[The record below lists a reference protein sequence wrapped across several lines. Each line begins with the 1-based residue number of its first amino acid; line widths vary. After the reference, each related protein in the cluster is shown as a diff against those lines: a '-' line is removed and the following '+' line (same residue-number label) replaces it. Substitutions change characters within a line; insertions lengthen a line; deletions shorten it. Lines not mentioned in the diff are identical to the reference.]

1 MTPQG
6 VDKQSVQ
13 GVLFA
18 VTAFSIWGVVPLYF
32 KKLEDILPGEVLA
45 HRILWTA
52 VLLSIVLVVTRR
64 IRNLAPLWQ
73 VPGVWQRVVIASAL
87 ISANWLVFLWAV
99 MNQRVLETSLGYFIN
114 PLVSVLLGVVFLSE
128 RLRAAQIAAVAIAAA
143 AIGYLVIQ
151 YGTLPWVS
159 LVLAFSFGLYG
170 FMKKQ
175 IALDALNGLYAET
188 LILSPF
194 MLAYAVWIT
203 AQGEATFATGQPE
216 YNLLLPLAGPLT
228 LIPLTCFAAGA
239 RRVQLSTIGFI
250 QYLAPSISFCLAV
263 FVFHEAFGRA
273 QLITFTLI
281 WISLAIY
288 TVDSLHASHM
298 RRRARLHPVEGA
310 P

>member
-1 MTPQG
+1 MSAHA
-6 VDKQSVQ
+6 VDKQGVQ
-13 GVLFA
+13 GVAFA
-18 VTAFSIWGVVPLYF
+18 ATAFSIWGVVPLYF
-32 KKLEDILPGEVLA
+32 KQLEDILPGEVLA
-45 HRILWTA
+45 HRIIWTA
-52 VLLSIVLVVTRR
+52 VLLCLLLVATRR
-64 IRNLAPLWQ
+64 IRHLAPLWQ

-128 RLRAAQIAAVAIAAA
+128 RLRAAQIVAVAIAAA

-151 YGTLPWVS
+151 YGKLPWVS

-170 FMKKQ
+170 FMKKK
-175 IALDALNGLYAET
+175 IALDALNGLFAET
-188 LILSPF
+188 LVLLPF

-203 AQGEATFATGQPE
+203 VRGEAAFATGE
-216 YNLLLPLAGPLT
+216 LRYDILLPIAGPLT

-239 RRVQLSTIGFI
+239 RRVQLSTIGFL
-250 QYLAPSISFCLAV
+250 QYLAPSLSFCLAV

-273 QLITFTLI
+273 QLITFSLI
-281 WISLAIY
+281 WLSLAVY
-288 TVDSLHASHM
+288 TVDSLHASHR
-298 RRRARLHPVEGA
+298 RRRARLRTVEGA